1 MKSVALSSE
10 VVNPEGEEAEE
21 EPTSSTSSVAGA
33 VGVVTDAAGPAGVVE
48 AKRTPAPFCI
58 KIFVFE
64 RWDLVY
70 DLGIDALRLERSGLA
85 LMGPCCT
92 IDEENCRCQQLLG
105 TRGLEDILV

>member
-1 MKSVALSSE
+1 VKSVALSSE

-33 VGVVTDAAGPAGVVE
+33 VGE